1 MRGNEEDWLGG
12 APGDDLVKG
21 FKVGFYFGTSFRSA
35 VKGVMNEEERACVG
49 FEGFPIN
56 GCLGSGVPASF
67 GEGEENRGVEDIGD
81 F

>member
-1 MRGNEEDWLGG
+1 MGGSEEDWLGG
-12 APGDDLVKG
+12 ASGDDLVDG
-21 FKVGFYFGTSFRSA
+21 FEVGFHFGTSFRSA

-56 GCLGSGVPASF
+56 GLLGPGVPGSF
-67 GEGEENRGVEDIGD
+67 GESEENRGVEGIGD

>member
-1 MRGNEEDWLGG
+1 MGGSEEDWLGG
-12 APGDDLVKG
+12 ASGDDLVQG
-21 FKVGFYFGTSFRSA
+21 FEVGFHFGTSFRSA

-56 GCLGSGVPASF
+56 GLLGPGVPSSF
-67 GEGEENRGVEDIGD
+67 GESKEIRWVEGVGD